1 MLVSYLYVICGI
13 PAWYSNSRDG
23 NFAMLKINILLLP
36 AFATCALLLFAE
48 KYKPMDS
55 SQSGVA
61 VIDGPYVS
69 YRNDSIF
76 VNYIEDNGGTK
87 SVKTDILLS
96 SSKDSI
102 HLLVNTGEP
111 GKTFPVIL
119 KSKLSNEKPEYN
131 SVKKMLVLS
140 DIEGNFTAFRQLLQG
155 NGVIDENFNWTFGEG
170 HLVLVGDF
178 VDRGTMVMEVLW
190 LIYSLEE
197 KAKAAGG
204 YVHYILGNHE
214 IMNMSGD
221 LRYVQPRYPEHAA
234 LMKTQYTQLFG
245 PDTELG
251 RWLSTKNVVERI
263 GKILF
268 MHGGISGYVNELRL
282 SLKDLNNLVRP
293 HYRDTVFEFK
303 DPRKEILLSDLGPFW
318 YRGYY
323 AHTARA
329 TTKQIDSTLNL
340 YGVRHITTGHTIIAD
355 QIMSLYDGRLFDTDV
370 HHAGG
375 HSEALLMD
383 NGIFYRVNASG
394 QKFSISAVQGP
405 E

>member
-1 MLVSYLYVICGI
+1 MLVSYLYVLCGI
-13 PAWYSNSRDG
+13 PTWHSASCDG
-23 NFAMLKINILLLP
+23 NTAMLRINTLLLP
-36 AFATCALLLFAE
+36 AFAACAFFLFAE
-48 KYKPMDS
+48 KYQLMDS
-55 SQSGVA
+55 AQTGAA

-140 DIEGNFTAFRQLLQG
+140 DIEGNFTAFRKLLQG

-214 IMNMSGD
+214 IMNMSND
-221 LRYVQPRYPEHAA
+221 LRYVQQRYLRNAA
-234 LMKTQYTQLFG
+234 LMKKSYMQLFG
-245 PDTELG
+245 PDAEIG
-251 RWLSTKNVVERI
+251 RWLATKNVTERI
-263 GKILF
+263 GDILF
-268 MHGGISGYVNELRL
+268 MHGGISQYVNMMNIPLNELN
-282 SLKDLNNLVRP
+282 DIVRP
-293 HYRDTVFEFK
+293 FYTDTTYNY
-303 DPRKEILLSDLGPFW
+303 SDKRLNVLYSDFSPFW

-323 AHTARA
+323 TAPKAVSYTHLRA
-329 TTKQIDSTLNL
+329 
-340 YGVRHITTGHTIIAD
+340 
-355 QIMSLYDGRLFDTDV
+355 
-370 HHAGG
+370 
-375 HSEALLMD
+375 
-383 NGIFYRVNASG
+383 
-394 QKFSISAVQGP
+394 
-405 E
+405 

>member
-1 MLVSYLYVICGI
+1 
-13 PAWYSNSRDG
+13 
-23 NFAMLKINILLLP
+23 
-36 AFATCALLLFAE
+36 
-48 KYKPMDS
+48 MDS
-55 SQSGVA
+55 SQSAVA
-61 VIDGPYVS
+61 VIDGPYVT

-87 SVKTDILLS
+87 SVKTDIRLA
-96 SSKDSI
+96 SSKDTLS
-102 HLLVNTGEP
+102 LLVNTGEP

-119 KSKLSNEKPEYN
+119 KSKLSNEKTEYN
-131 SVKKMLVLS
+131 GVKKMLVVS
-140 DIEGNFTAFRQLLQG
+140 DIEGNFAAFRQLLTG

-234 LMKTQYTQLFG
+234 LMKMNYTQLLG
-245 PDTELG
+245 PDTEIG
-251 RWLSTKNVVERI
+251 RWLSTKNVVERV
-263 GKILF
+263 GKVLF
-268 MHGGISGYVNELRL
+268 MHAGISGYVNDLRL

-293 HYRDTVFEFK
+293 HYRDTIFEYK
-303 DPRKEILLSDLGPFW
+303 DVRKEILLSDLGPFW

-323 AHTARA
+323 ARTARA

-340 YGVRHITTGHTIIAD
+340 YGVRHISTGHTIIAD
-355 QIMSLYDGRLFDTDV
+355 QIMSLYGGRLFNTDV

-375 HSEALLMD
+375 HSEALLLE
-383 NGIFYRVNASG
+383 NGNFYRVNPSG
-394 QKFSISAVQGP
+394 QKFSITALQGT